1 MRGNILVVD
10 DEAGPREALRMILKP
25 NHDVRTASSGPEA
38 LTLIAEQ
45 QPDLIFLDLRMPGM
59 DGTQV
64 LKAVRSQYADI
75 QVAIVTAYAG
85 IESARL
91 AVRYGAIEYLTKPYS
106 VAEVEDIVGKALAV
120 RRQGHDEQVLR
131 AQLTKLTESATGAPL
146 AIDVEDPQ
154 AVAEAVDRLESM
166 QTSLSQDI
174 RRVRELYDLGEVT
187 AEVTHDISNFL
198 TIILSNSQFLLRQL
212 DLQSDP
218 RDAGVSERVL
228 KITRAA
234 EDCSEMIARI
244 KDFVRLSGGRP
255 MQPLSINELVASVV
269 NLKRGASPDER
280 ARVRYVMD
288 LGPVPQIQG
297 DEVALRTVLV
307 NLIDNGLDAM
317 GHEGRI
323 EVATESDGEH
333 VVVRITDDGCGMSA
347 EVLEHAKDPYFSSG
361 KDHGTGIGLRAA
373 DKVVLRHHGKLLIES
388 ELGVGTTVTIEL
400 PIEPPS
406 GAPIEDESPAEYQPD
421 TVVIAEDEPGMRE
434 LLSRSLGAQ
443 GYRVLTA
450 PDGAIAWQVI
460 EAELAQAGSGAL
472 IALVTDQ
479 VMPGMSGR
487 ELAQKVKTAAPTIP
501 VVIVTGYAPPAGEAP
516 EDVLLQKPFALQE
529 LLDSVEGLL
538 ATVRA

>member
-25 NHDVRTASSGPEA
+25 NHEVRTASSGPEA
-38 LTLIAEQ
+38 LTQIAEG
-45 QPDLIFLDLRMPGM
+45 QPDLVFLDLRMPGM

-64 LKAVRSQYADI
+64 LKAVKSQYPDV

-106 VAEVEDIVGKALAV
+106 VAEVEEIVEKALTV
-120 RRQGHDEQVLR
+120 RRQSHDEQVLR
-131 AQLTKLTESATGAPL
+131 AQLTRLTENATGAPL
-146 AIDVEDPQ
+146 AIDMEDPR
-154 AVAEAVDRLESM
+154 AVEEAVDRLESM
-166 QTSLSQDI
+166 QTSLSRDL
-174 RRVRELYDLGEVT
+174 RKVRELYDLGEVT

-212 DLQSDP
+212 DLQSESG
-218 RDAGVSERVL
+218 DAAVSERVL

-244 KDFVRLSGGRP
+244 KDFVRANSQRP
-255 MQPLSINELVASVV
+255 MQSLNINELVASVV

-280 ARVRYVMD
+280 ANVRFVLD
-288 LGPVPQIQG
+288 LGPVPLVMG

-323 EVATESDGEH
+323 EVATEATADS
-333 VVVRITDDGCGMSA
+333 VVIRITDDGCGMSP
-347 EVLEHAKDPYFSSG
+347 EVLKHAKDPFFSSG

-373 DKVVLRHHGKLLIES
+373 DKVVQRHQGSLRIDSAQGE
-388 ELGVGTTVTIEL
+388 GTTVTIEL
-400 PIEPPS
+400 PVEPPVTAEPALS
-406 GAPIEDESPAEYQPD
+406 IDADAAPL
-421 TVVIAEDEPGMRE
+421 TVVLAEDEPGMRE
-434 LLSRSLGAQ
+434 LIARALSTQ
-443 GYRVLTA
+443 GYRVLA
-450 PDGAIAWQVI
+450 AADGAGAWRIV
-460 EAELAQAGSGAL
+460 EDELENGSAL
-472 IALVTDQ
+472 QGLLVLTDQ

-487 ELAQKVKTAAPTIP
+487 ELGLRVKAAAPEVP
-501 VVIVTGYAPPAGEAP
+501 VLLVTGYGEPPGDGV
-516 EDVLLQKPFALQE
+516 EDRLIEKPFELQDLLDAVDTLLQQ
-529 LLDSVEGLL
+529 
-538 ATVRA
+538 VRA